1 MALTDTQQKID
12 DLYWTNF
19 GRGASFG
26 TTGGADYWANKVD
39 NEGLSWDDLGT
50 ALHGSDEGV
59 KHRGEHE
66 DTRYKKGNVYV
77 GGIDESR
84 SIESQSGPGF
94 WGDHFRENGVFEH
107 MNAAAK
113 ADAIAKDI
121 GHTPSEDYFNN
132 TLGGTKNSI
141 IKLIEGDKNKDIIK
155 KITGGIDGIDG
166 IDGKDGK
173 DGKDGITLEDLDAW
187 WAKQNQGGD
196 KKEGMDDFMK
206 FMMLMSVMRP
216 GGGGG
221 YGGSQYGYGGLNP
234 GGVQSAYNPWD
245 NMTKGWDFMKTAFG
259 AGSDDTTTTA
269 LTNAT

>member
-1 MALTDTQQKID
+1 MALTETQKKID

-26 TTGGADYWANKVD
+26 TTGGADYWDDKITDGNY
-39 NEGLSWDDLGT
+39 SWDDLQHD
-50 ALHGSDEGV
+50 LHGSDEGK
-59 KHRGEHE
+59 KHRGEVE
-66 DTRYKKGNVYV
+66 GYTKGNVYI
-77 GGIDESR
+77 GGIDETK

-94 WGDHFRENGVFEH
+94 WGDHFREGGVFEH

-113 ADAIAKDI
+113 ADAIAKDV
-121 GHTPSEDYFNN
+121 GHTLSEDYFNN
-132 TLGGTKNSI
+132 SLGGTSKSI
-141 IKLIEGDKNKDIIK
+141 EKHIDNNENIITKIK
-155 KITGGIDGIDG
+155 DGIDG

-173 DGKDGITLEDLDAW
+173 DGTGGLTLEDLDAW

-206 FMMLMSVMRP
+206 FMMRMSVMRP

-221 YGGSQYGYGGLNP
+221 GGSQYGYCGLNP

-245 NMTKGWDFMKTAFG
+245 NMNKGWDFMKTAFG
-259 AGSDDTTTTA
+259 SGSNDATTTA